1 MRVCVDEEEREREFE
16 VLRWYDVELE
26 RMGEWSEIGCVCAER
41 ERACVGEEERESP
54 SVNIRQSAKNNPAIK
69 QSLSEKNEIFKLRN
83 LFLSTYLSTVDTVTK
98 AFSDFRPYFFT
109 ILICFQ
115 IYLTE
120 LN

>member
-1 MRVCVDEEEREREFE
+1 MAKATIEKQFLSLKCV
-16 VLRWYDVELE
+16 W
-26 RMGEWSEIGCVCAER
+26 AER